1 MPSLLLPGQS
11 HGSKGVAPLLSNL
24 PLSALLSK
32 PVRGMAA
39 QRVAGAERPA
49 GIPGKAS
56 RKEQRAWEGE
66 ACTWRHR
73 IENCFAGSKE
83 YGGVPPGMTT
93 PPAALPATWHRVALP
108 LPSRYTPLGHW
119 HQPVSFCSTEHD
131 PDLSA
136 TMNQLQKMAPRTGFE
151 PVTNRLTVDRST
163 AELPRNTGKS
173 LACLLPFQQPFF
185 AGINQWS

>member
-1 MPSLLLPGQS
+1 MIVSLHQKAAGAKGAARASDGPLRQRADNDHGTGGGSGNLVVRSLLLPGQS

-119 HQPVSFCSTEHD
+119 Q
-131 PDLSA
+131 
-136 TMNQLQKMAPRTGFE
+136 
-151 PVTNRLTVDRST
+151 
-163 AELPRNTGKS
+163 
-173 LACLLPFQQPFF
+173 
-185 AGINQWS
+185 